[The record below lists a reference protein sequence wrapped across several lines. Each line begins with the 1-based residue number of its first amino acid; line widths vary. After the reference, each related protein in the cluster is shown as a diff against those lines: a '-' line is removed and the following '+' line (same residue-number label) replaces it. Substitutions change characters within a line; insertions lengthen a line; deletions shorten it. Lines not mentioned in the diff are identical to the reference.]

1 MTSVPERSRWR
12 QATNSRPLFVA
23 LGITG
28 GDVREGFASYRVDP
42 VDLLDG
48 GEGAVDSLAITT
60 AADQCLVTAASTL
73 VVQGREEMN
82 GTAEMNLTYLA
93 EPRGAVIVEGTV
105 VHKGS
110 HLCVIT
116 VEAKDEAGTVI
127 ATGRGSYA
135 IRPLNSGARRS
146 EAGA

>member
-1 MTSVPERSRWR
+1 MVQVPERSRWV
-12 QATNSRPLFVA
+12 QAMNARPLFIA

-28 GDVREGFASYRVDP
+28 DDVREGFAGYRVAP
-42 VDLLDG
+42 LRG
-48 GEGAVDSLAITT
+48 GDGAVDSLAVTT

-82 GTAEMNLTYLA
+82 GTAEMNLTYVA

-105 VHKGS
+105 VDKGA

-116 VEAKDEAGTVI
+116 VEVRDEAGTLI
-127 ATGRGSYA
+127 ATGRGTYA
-135 IRPLNSGARRS
+135 IRPLK
-146 EAGA
+146 AGAGA